1 MYRVLLVEDEEIEL
15 ETLRDY
21 IDWEKNG
28 ISRVFTARNGR
39 RALECLEENM
49 ADIVITDIQMPG
61 MSGIELAE
69 TIVRRGYP
77 CKIVFLTGYDDFS
90 YIHSA
95 FQVKAVDYLLK
106 PFTIEEVE
114 TCLKRVKKEL
124 EKSEVA
130 DWSRKT
136 AAKQLLESALQEKQ
150 DPELLKKKFRGI
162 FEEPLEA
169 CGFGILAVYG
179 KPEEK
184 LCSQIQEKW
193 KGVRYISRS
202 ERIIILLLAGYL
214 PVKDTAFQIWS
225 DLKEHTPRAVG
236 WCEGKWTADVLYE
249 QAEKLRSSSGRAF
262 YMDPPEL
269 FCADEKKPEEEK
281 EYPFRE
287 QKERREK
294 ICRLVSNGKRQET
307 LQILGAYF
315 QQMHGLEP
323 KIFAREVYN
332 LYMYLWNRLI
342 LSDELLES
350 WMKTEKDLNENEI
363 FEADNS
369 YQMREGMEQYLEHML
384 VFFEKQNQNP
394 NYYAVYQVKTYL
406 QEHCSESADIE
417 KLAADVGLS
426 PNYLRSLFKEATGK
440 TILEY
445 NTEMRLQKAAELLKD
460 KKNKVREVSLAV
472 GYENVSYFGVVFQKR
487 FGVTPNEY
495 RKMV

>member
-61 MSGIELAE
+61 MSGIE
-69 TIVRRGYP
+69 P
-77 CKIVFLTGYDDFS
+77 
-90 YIHSA
+90 
-95 FQVKAVDYLLK
+95 KA
-106 PFTIEEVE
+106 
-114 TCLKRVKKEL
+114 
-124 EKSEVA
+124 
-130 DWSRKT
+130 
-136 AAKQLLESALQEKQ
+136 
-150 DPELLKKKFRGI
+150 
-162 FEEPLEA
+162 
-169 CGFGILAVYG
+169 
-179 KPEEK
+179 
-184 LCSQIQEKW
+184 
-193 KGVRYISRS
+193 
-202 ERIIILLLAGYL
+202 
-214 PVKDTAFQIWS
+214 
-225 DLKEHTPRAVG
+225 
-236 WCEGKWTADVLYE
+236 
-249 QAEKLRSSSGRAF
+249 
-262 YMDPPEL
+262 
-269 FCADEKKPEEEK
+269 
-281 EYPFRE
+281 
-287 QKERREK
+287 
-294 ICRLVSNGKRQET
+294 
-307 LQILGAYF
+307 
-315 QQMHGLEP
+315 
-323 KIFAREVYN
+323 FAREVYN

-350 WMKTEKDLNENEI
+350 WMKAEKEFHESEI

-369 YQMREGMEQYLEHML
+369 YQLREKMEQYLERML
-384 VFFEKQNQNP
+384 EFFEKQNQNP
-394 NYYAVYQVKTYL
+394 SYYAVCQVKTYL